1 MIEVTIPFTE
11 EAFIYL
17 KDAGYYQNKSRGNEV
32 YGLKDLK
39 EWDHLLGKK
48 WYLRV
53 LNKWMDFCYVNV
65 ATVQFY
71 LRQRKQI
78 EEPDFKA
85 MDQKII
91 TKGGVVL
98 VFKAVRMDA
107 GGKRMLDA
115 LFS

>member
-71 LRQRKQI
+71 LRQRKEI
-78 EEPDFKA
+78 EEPDFNA
-85 MDQKII
+85 MDQNPHVPCFQR
-91 TKGGVVL
+91 TEGSL
-98 VFKAVRMDA
+98 VRCHMIKCCI
-107 GGKRMLDA
+107 
-115 LFS
+115 